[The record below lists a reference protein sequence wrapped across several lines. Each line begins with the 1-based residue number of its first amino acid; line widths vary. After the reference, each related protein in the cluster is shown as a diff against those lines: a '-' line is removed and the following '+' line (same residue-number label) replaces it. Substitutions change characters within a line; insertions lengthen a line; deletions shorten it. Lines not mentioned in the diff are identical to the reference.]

1 MKKILILAS
10 ILLFISSCS
19 TYYGQYDYNQYFQNN
34 EPFITVDS
42 EEEAASFIARKLARR
57 FKRSGYKTIAVLNFT
72 DEYGDRI
79 NRGDFFAGMIVSGL
93 TRYRNPIVVERA
105 SLYEIV
111 KERELSQTNL
121 IDNKGYEIQQLVQAD
136 YILHGRILRGRH
148 DDMISVRCFKV
159 GTGEVVYATTVSI
172 DYTPD
177 PVYIPTRPPVIIV
190 TPPTTIIIDGTPNP
204 PTQTPEDKKEPVTK
218 PKPRPSDGTEG
229 QGKIDLDNSKKT
241 PSDQYQYKKKP
252 VTTPLVKKP
261 TSVDTNKSTS
271 SKTTSIK
278 KTVSPKTTSVKKA
291 IPVKKEIIKEE
302 EPVNKEEEKRTESS
316 ASKTKKTTSE
326 KKSTSEKK

>member
-10 ILLFISSCS
+10 ILLFLSSCS
-19 TYYGQYDYNQYFQNN
+19 TYYGQYDYNQYFQNS
-34 EPFITVDS
+34 EPFVTVDS

-79 NRGDFFAGMIVSGL
+79 NRGDFFAGMIVSGI
-93 TRYRNPIVVERA
+93 TRYRNPIVVERE

-148 DDMISVRCFKV
+148 NDMISVRCFKV

-172 DYTPD
+172 DYIPD
-177 PVYIPTRPPVIIV
+177 PIYVSPQ
-190 TPPTTIIIDGTPNP
+190 PPTTVIVLPPKGGPTPTTTR
-204 PTQTPEDKKEPVTK
+204 PTTQPEEEDPVKK
-218 PKPRPSDGTEG
+218 PKVKPSDGTESK
-229 QGKIDLDNSKKT
+229 GKIDLGNSKKT
-241 PSDQYQYKKKP
+241 TSNQYQYKKKP
-252 VTTPLVKKP
+252 VTTPTVKKP
-261 TSVDTNKSTS
+261 TSVEPKSSISNKNTA
-271 SKTTSIK
+271 
-278 KTVSPKTTSVKKA
+278 VKKA
-291 IPVKKEIIKEE
+291 VPVTKEVIKYK
-302 EPVNKEEEKRTESS
+302 EPVEEEKEEKSKESS
-316 ASKTKKTTSE
+316 TTSTKKTTTT
-326 KKSTSEKK
+326 KKSTTIKK

>member
-10 ILLFISSCS
+10 ILLFLSSCS
-19 TYYGQYDYNQYFQNN
+19 TYYGQYDYNQYFQNS
-34 EPFITVDS
+34 EPFVTVDS

-79 NRGDFFAGMIVSGL
+79 NRGDFFAGMIVSGI
-93 TRYRNPIVVERA
+93 TRYRNPIVVERE

-177 PVYIPTRPPVIIV
+177 PVYVSPPPRPVIIV
-190 TPPTTIIIDGTPNP
+190 TPPSGGTVKVDP
-204 PTQTPEDKKEPVTK
+204 PTSTPDEEKEPITK
-218 PKPRPSDGTEG
+218 PKTKPTDGTESK
-229 QGKIDLDNSKKT
+229 GKIDLGNSKKT
-241 PSDQYQYKKKP
+241 TSDQYQYKKKP
-252 VTTPLVKKP
+252 VENPPVVKPVSVKP
-261 TSVDTNKSTS
+261 KSS
-271 SKTTSIK
+271 ISKKNTA
-278 KTVSPKTTSVKKA
+278 VKKA
-291 IPVKKEIIKEE
+291 VPVTKEVIKYK
-302 EPVNKEEEKRTESS
+302 EPVEEEKEEKSKESS
-316 ASKTKKTTSE
+316 TTSTKKTTTT
-326 KKSTSEKK
+326 KKITTIKK

>member
-19 TYYGQYDYNQYFQNN
+19 TYYRQYDYNQYFQNN
-34 EPFITVDS
+34 EPFVTVDS

-79 NRGDFFAGMIVSGL
+79 NRGDFFSGMIVSGL

-177 PVYIPTRPPVIIV
+177 QVYIPTHPPIIIV
-190 TPPTTIIIDGTPNP
+190 TTPPTGPSPNP
-204 PTQTPEDKKEPVTK
+204 PTQTPEEDKEPITK

-252 VTTPLVKKP
+252 ITTPLVKKP
-261 TSVDTNKSTS
+261 TSADTSKSTS

-278 KTVSPKTTSVKKA
+278 KTVSPKTTSVKKS

-302 EPVNKEEEKRTESS
+302 EPVNKEEEKSTESS

-326 KKSTSEKK
+326 KKSTTVKK

>member
-1 MKKILILAS
+1 L
-10 ILLFISSCS
+10 SSCS
-19 TYYGQYDYNQYFQNN
+19 TYYGKYEYNQYFQNN

-42 EEEAASFIARKLARR
+42 EEEAAGFIARKLARR

-121 IDNKGYEIQQLVQAD
+121 IDNKGYKIQQLVQAD
-136 YILHGRILRGRH
+136 YILHGRILRGKH
-148 DDMISVRCFKV
+148 DDMISVRCFEV
-159 GTGEVVYATTVSI
+159 GTGKVVYATTVSI

-177 PVYIPTRPPVIIV
+177 PPYVSSPPPVIIV
-190 TPPTTIIIDGTPNP
+190 TPPSGGTVKIDP
-204 PTQTPEDKKEPVTK
+204 PTSTPDEDKKEPVTK
-218 PKPRPSDGTEG
+218 PKTKPSDGTESK
-229 QGKIDLDNSKKT
+229 GKIDLGNSKKPT
-241 PSDQYQYKKKP
+241 TDQYQYKKKP

-261 TSVDTNKSTS
+261 TTVNTKTSV
-271 SKTTSIK
+271 
-278 KTVSPKTTSVKKA
+278 TVKDAAVKKA
-291 IPVKKEIIKEE
+291 VPVKKEVIKYKK
-302 EPVNKEEEKRTESS
+302 PIEEEKEEKSKESS
-316 ASKTKKTTSE
+316 TTSTKKTTSE
-326 KKSTSEKK
+326 KKSTTVKK

>member
-1 MKKILILAS
+1 MKKILIIAS
-10 ILLFISSCS
+10 ILLFLSSCS
-19 TYYGQYDYNQYFQNN
+19 TYYGQYDYNQYFQNS
-34 EPFITVDS
+34 EPFVTVDS

-79 NRGDFFAGMIVSGL
+79 NRGDFFSGMIVSGL

-177 PVYIPTRPPVIIV
+177 PVYTPAHPPVIIV
-190 TPPTTIIIDGTPNP
+190 TPPTTIIIDGTSKP
-204 PTQTPEDKKEPVTK
+204 PTQTPEEEKEPVTK
-218 PKPRPSDGTEG
+218 PKTKPSDGTESK
-229 QGKIDLDNSKKT
+229 GKIDLGNSKKPKT
-241 PSDQYQYKKKP
+241 GQYQYKKKT
-252 VTTPLVKKP
+252 VTTPLIKKP
-261 TSVDTNKSTS
+261 TSADTNKSTS

-278 KTVSPKTTSVKKA
+278 KTVRPKTTSVKKS
-291 IPVKKEIIKEE
+291 ISVKKEIIKE
-302 EPVNKEEEKRTESS
+302 EPVNKEEEKNTESS

-326 KKSTSEKK
+326 KKSTTVKK

>member
-19 TYYGQYDYNQYFQNN
+19 TYYGKYDYNQYFQNN

-72 DEYGDRI
+72 DEYGDRL

-190 TPPTTIIIDGTPNP
+190 TPPTTIIVDGTPNP

-218 PKPRPSDGTEG
+218 PKTKPSDGTESK
-229 QGKIDLDNSKKT
+229 GKIDLDNSKKT

-261 TSVDTNKSTS
+261 TSVKPKSSITNKN
-271 SKTTSIK
+271 
-278 KTVSPKTTSVKKA
+278 TVVKKA
-291 IPVKKEIIKEE
+291 VPVTKEVIKYEE
-302 EPVNKEEEKRTESS
+302 SVEEEKEEKSKESS
-316 ASKTKKTTSE
+316 TTSTKKTTSE
-326 KKSTSEKK
+326 KKSTTVKK